1 MIDNTAPAPASRGD
15 TDKVLGLLN
24 YAMMFFAHWLGF
36 IPAIIAVVLA
46 YARRDAADPVA
57 RSHYD
62 FQIKTFWIGLVL
74 VVIAIGFTIGAAITG
89 TGALV
94 SGGTG
99 WVPGAVGLG
108 AGAGMLGL
116 GAICAYGA
124 SWLWTLIAS
133 AYGFIKQV
141 TGSGIGTRA

>member
-1 MIDNTAPAPASRGD
+1 MIDNTAPTLVARGD
-15 TDKVLGLLN
+15 TDKVLGLIN

-46 YARRDAADPVA
+46 YARRDAADPVN

-62 FQIKTFWIGLVL
+62 FQIRTFWIGLVL
-74 VVIAIGFTIGAAITG
+74 VLIAVGFAVGAAITG
-89 TGALV
+89 TGAFV

-99 WVPGAVGLG
+99 WIPGAVGMG
-108 AGAGMLGL
+108 AGAGLLGV
-116 GAICAYGA
+116 GAVCAYGL

-133 AYGFIKQV
+133 AYGFIKQA
-141 TGSGIGTRA
+141 TGSPIGRGA